1 MKNLEFAA
9 VLPFAQQVQ
18 YQKGQVVSKTIAQSK
33 ALSLTLFAFDKGEE
47 IHASDGD
54 ALVIVLDG
62 QGQITI
68 DDTSYILNAGDSI
81 IMPAQHPHSVFAKE
95 QFKMFLVVE
104 FPLS

>member
-47 IHASDGD
+47 IGTHLPMEMLWSSYWTDKAK
-54 ALVIVLDG
+54 LPL
-62 QGQITI
+62 TI
-68 DDTSYILNAGDSI
+68 LLI
-81 IMPAQHPHSVFAKE
+81 F
-95 QFKMFLVVE
+95 
-104 FPLS
+104 